1 VTVATPSEQQGAEM
15 RERPVGELLKQLAN
29 ETTTLVRQEL
39 ELAKAEMR
47 EKAGKAGPGVGMWGA
62 AGVTALLG
70 LGSLTAFLILALDG
84 AMPNWLAAL
93 IVGLVYA
100 AIAGLLYLRGKRKVA
115 EAGSPVPEQTVETL
129 KEDVQWA
136 KHPTTSAK
144 T

>member
-1 VTVATPSEQQGAEM
+1 VTSFSEPEPSDLREQ
-15 RERPVGELLKQLAN
+15 PVSELLKRLAH
-29 ETTTLVRQEL
+29 EMTVLVRQEL
-39 ELAKAEMR
+39 DLAKAEMR
-47 EKAGKAGPGVGMWGA
+47 EKAGKAGAGVGMWGG
-62 AGVTALLG
+62 AGVAGLLA

-93 IVGLVYA
+93 IVGLIYA
-100 AIAGLLYLRGKRKVA
+100 AIAGLLYLIGKRRVDDV
-115 EAGSPVPEQTVETL
+115 GSPIPEQTVETV

>member
-1 VTVATPSEQQGAEM
+1 VTSRADELHD
-15 RERPVGELLKQLAN
+15 RPIGELLKELAN

-39 ELAKAEMR
+39 DLAKAEMR
-47 EKAGKAGPGVGMWGA
+47 EKAGKAGPGFGMWGA
-62 AGVTALLG
+62 AGATGLLA

-93 IVGLVYA
+93 VVGLVWA
-100 AIAGLLYLRGKRKVA
+100 AITGVLYLRGKRRVE
-115 EAGSPVPEQTVETL
+115 EAGSPVPEKTIETV

-136 KHPTTSAK
+136 KHPTTSAR

>member
-1 VTVATPSEQQGAEM
+1 VASNEPRADEL

-29 ETTTLVRQEL
+29 ETTTLVKQEL

-47 EKAGKAGPGVGMWGA
+47 EKAGKAGPGVGMWGV
-62 AGVTALLG
+62 AGVTGLLA

-100 AIAGLLYLRGKRKVA
+100 AIAGFLYLRGKQRVE

>member
-1 VTVATPSEQQGAEM
+1 MAASSGSHTDDM
-15 RERPVGELLKQLAN
+15 RDRPIGELLKELAN

-39 ELAKAEMR
+39 DLAKAEMR
-47 EKAGKAGPGVGMWGA
+47 EKAGKAGPGFGMWGA
-62 AGVTALLG
+62 AGVTGLLA

-93 IVGLVYA
+93 IVGLVYS
-100 AIAGLLYLRGKRKVA
+100 AIAGVLYVRGKHRVE
-115 EAGSPVPEQTVETL
+115 EAGSPVPEKTIETV

>member
-1 VTVATPSEQQGAEM
+1 LH
-15 RERPVGELLKQLAN
+15 ERPVGELLKQLAN
-29 ETTTLVRQEL
+29 ETTILVRQEL

-47 EKAGKAGPGVGMWGA
+47 DKAGKAGLGFGMWGA
-62 AGVTALLG
+62 AGVTALLAAG
-70 LGSLTAFLILALDG
+70 ALTAFLILALDG

-100 AIAGLLYLRGKRKVA
+100 AIAGVLYLLGKRRVQ
-115 EAGSPVPEQTVETL
+115 EAGSPVPEQTIETV

>member
-1 VTVATPSEQQGAEM
+1 VTVATSSNPQSAELH
-15 RERPVGELLKQLAN
+15 ERSVGELLKQLAN
-29 ETTTLVRQEL
+29 ETSTLMRQEL

-47 EKAGKAGPGVGMWGA
+47 EKAGKAGPGFGMWGA
-62 AGVTALLG
+62 AGGMALLA

-93 IVGLVYA
+93 VVALVYA
-100 AIAGLLYLRGKRKVA
+100 AIAGLLYLRGKRKVD
-115 EAGSPVPEQTVETL
+115 EAGSPVPEQTIETL

>member
-1 VTVATPSEQQGAEM
+1 VASSEPRADEL

-29 ETTTLVRQEL
+29 ETTTLVKQEL

-47 EKAGKAGPGVGMWGA
+47 EKAGKAGPGVGMWGV
-62 AGVTALLG
+62 AGVTGLLA

-100 AIAGLLYLRGKRKVA
+100 AIAGFLYLRGKQRVE
-115 EAGSPVPEQTVETL
+115 EAGSPIPEQTVETL

>member
-1 VTVATPSEQQGAEM
+1 MGTSSDPQSAEL
-15 RERPVGELLKQLAN
+15 RERSVGELLKQLAN
-29 ETTTLVRQEL
+29 ETTTLMRQEL

-47 EKAGKAGPGVGMWGA
+47 EKAGKAGPGFGMWGA
-62 AGVTALLG
+62 AGAMALLA

-100 AIAGLLYLRGKRKVA
+100 AIAGLLYLRGKRKVD
-115 EAGSPVPEQTVETL
+115 EAGSPVPEQTIETL
-129 KEDVQWA
+129 KEDVQCA